1 MKNQVQLFWIGYFI
15 PSVNWSTF
23 ALYWNN
29 RRETKGF
36 KARDRCF
43 MSEIWKNRKADD
55 METHMET
62 SLAGMNC
69 RNKDSYI
76 KWWNKSFS
84 NSVPDQDR
92 EQA

>member
-1 MKNQVQLFWIGYFI
+1 
-15 PSVNWSTF
+15 
-23 ALYWNN
+23 
-29 RRETKGF
+29 
-36 KARDRCF
+36 

-55 METHMET
+55 VETHMET
-62 SLAGMNC
+62 SPAGMNR

-92 EQA
+92 EQAKGEWNKDFIWNSYHTIWLQVWWKFLFAY